1 MMHDEREEPVILFN
15 LQEDNKYFINHRSAW
30 AT

>member
-1 MMHDEREEPVILFN
+1 MMQDESEELVILFN
-15 LQEDNKYFINHRSAW
+15 LQQDNKYFINHRSAW